1 MYWPRS
7 VGWLAGAN
15 QTGEAMKLL
24 DSIFDAI
31 DSDEAIFACILSVAL
46 LVGII
51 IGVSIKWAVVGG

>member
-1 MYWPRS
+1 
-7 VGWLAGAN
+7 
-15 QTGEAMKLL
+15 MKLL